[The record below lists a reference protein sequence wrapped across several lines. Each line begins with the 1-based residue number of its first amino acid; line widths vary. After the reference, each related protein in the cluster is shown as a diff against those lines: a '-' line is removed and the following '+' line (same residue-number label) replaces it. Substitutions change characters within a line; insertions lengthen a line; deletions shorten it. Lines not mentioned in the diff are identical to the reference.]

1 MQQGIAG
8 LDLAGSS
15 EVSIANSA
23 GYSASGTNGA
33 KFSDQ
38 YQWVIKV
45 CRTRSRTVSTLIYAM
60 SEVDPSG
67 GGRYQPFAVYAAGP
81 RPTDATAW
89 LDPRVAADKV
99 PLTTT
104 LRTPDPLI
112 LGCYKGF
119 QILI

>member
-1 MQQGIAG
+1 MHWQKIFDSFRSGYLNHCWADVREFVIV
-8 LDLAGSS
+8 
-15 EVSIANSA
+15 EWSA
-23 GYSASGTNGA
+23 EQLGR
-33 KFSDQ
+33 
-38 YQWVIKV
+38 V
-45 CRTRSRTVSTLIYAM
+45 YAM
-60 SEVDPSG
+60 SELDPSG
-67 GGRYQPFAVYAAGP
+67 EGRYQPFAVYAAGP